1 MCEDICDLL
10 KKNIG
15 NKIIINKQDQEI
27 LDKISIYLFGYP
39 NIISQNKIKYLLN
52 MCGYP
57 YNNNTYDINTLN
69 NKINSDND
77 SDNDSNNDS
86 NE

>member
-1 MCEDICDLL
+1 MCEDICNLL

-15 NKIIINKQDQEI
+15 NKIAINKQDQEI
-27 LDKISIYLFGYP
+27 LYKISIYMFGYP

-57 YNNNTYDINTLN
+57 NNNNIYDINTLD

-77 SDNDSNNDS
+77 SDNNSDINN
-86 NE
+86 E